1 VMADAVKKKPVG
13 KAVTFGL
20 LSTILYY
27 LLITK
32 QNLYMPYFSKGEIY
46 SLLIIGTAFIFS
58 YVHGNFTDYFWKVL
72 GIEPKKKREGR

>member
-1 VMADAVKKKPVG
+1 MADAVKKKPVG

-27 LLITK
+27 LLLTK
-32 QNLYMPYFSKGEIY
+32 QELYMPYFSKGGFY

>member
-1 VMADAVKKKPVG
+1 MANAIKKKPVD
-13 KAVTFGL
+13 KVVIFGL

-32 QNLYMPYFSKGEIY
+32 QDLYMPYFSKGGIY
-46 SLLIIGTAFIFS
+46 SLLIIVTAFIFS